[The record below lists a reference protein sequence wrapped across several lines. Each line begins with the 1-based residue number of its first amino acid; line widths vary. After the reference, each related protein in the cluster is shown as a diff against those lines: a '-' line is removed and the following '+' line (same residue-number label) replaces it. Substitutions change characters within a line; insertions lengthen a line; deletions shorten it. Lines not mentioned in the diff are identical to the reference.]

1 MRNGH
6 TRRRDGGAC
15 HEHATGR
22 DMARSKPMLLLYI
35 SKPHGS
41 NEQVVARPRAADA
54 LGAALRG
61 AFGSQRDP
69 PSDLVQ
75 LVERL
80 DRTR

>member
-1 MRNGH
+1 
-6 TRRRDGGAC
+6 
-15 HEHATGR
+15 
-22 DMARSKPMLLLYI
+22 MLLLYI